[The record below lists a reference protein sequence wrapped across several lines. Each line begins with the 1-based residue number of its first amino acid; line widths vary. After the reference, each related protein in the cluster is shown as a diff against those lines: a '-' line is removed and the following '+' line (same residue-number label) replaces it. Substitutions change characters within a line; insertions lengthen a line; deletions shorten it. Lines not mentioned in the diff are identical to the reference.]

1 MAKANQRK
9 NAKRPSPR
17 GKKPVEGSENRAKA
31 KSLFDK
37 WTDDQTII
45 QLSKGFLGIRF
56 IGKLDHFSTTNDD
69 EHYVFRTGFG
79 IRADFPLIIY
89 DKISVDSSGLGSST
103 PVVTLECSRF
113 PNDNENKWRLVP
125 LEGASPTKEEIERA
139 MDQFRLWAKVDSAL
153 WLIKGDSQHFSVSTC
168 KISKLD
174 SQSVILL
181 DDHAK
186 AGHVIAPFLSD
197 AIDIKKQGDATHVTL
212 HVPHS
217 YISVIDREES
227 AEELIRKFPLLSRS
241 IQ

>member
-17 GKKPVEGSENRAKA
+17 GKKLGEGNDNRAKA

-37 WTDDQTII
+37 WADDRTII
-45 QLSKGFLGIRF
+45 QLSKSFLGIRF
-56 IGKLDHFSTTNDD
+56 IGKLVHFGKDD
-69 EHYVFRTGFG
+69 EHYLFKTGSG
-79 IRADFPLIIY
+79 VTAEFPLIIY
-89 DKISVDSSGLGSST
+89 DKISVDSVFGSST

-113 PNDNENKWRLVP
+113 PDDNENRWRLVP
-125 LEGASPTKEEIERA
+125 LEGVLPTKEEIERV
-139 MDQFRLWAKVDSAL
+139 MDQCRLWAKVDSAL

-181 DDHAK
+181 DEHAK
-186 AGHVIAPFLSD
+186 AGHVIAPFLSN
-197 AIDIKKQGDATHVTL
+197 AIEIEKQGDATHVTL
-212 HVPHS
+212 HVPDS
-217 YISVIDREES
+217 YIRVIDREES